1 MFKIKSVRPGILVIP
16 DASLKLR
23 NGETVERAKL
33 TRQIQAAVDKGFL
46 EVETLEGSASGSS
59 ETVDGDKGAEP
70 LSSLTANEAIARVNS
85 EKSPEV
91 LQGLIDS
98 EKRKSVLDALKHRLQ
113 EVNAGGTE

>member
-1 MFKIKSVRPGILVIP
+1 MYKIKSVRPGILVIP

-23 NGETVERAKL
+23 KGESVERSSL
-33 TRQIQAAVDKGFL
+33 TRQIQVAADKGLL
-46 EVETLEGSASGSS
+46 EIETIEAASEANAG
-59 ETVDGDKGAEP
+59 DGDKGAES
-70 LSSLTANEAIARVNS
+70 LSALSANEAIARVNS

-91 LQGLIDS
+91 LQGLIES